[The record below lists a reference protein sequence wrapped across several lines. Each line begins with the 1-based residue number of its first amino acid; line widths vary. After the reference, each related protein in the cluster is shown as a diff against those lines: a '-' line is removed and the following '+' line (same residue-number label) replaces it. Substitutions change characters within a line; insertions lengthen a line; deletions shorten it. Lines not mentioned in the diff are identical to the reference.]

1 MIDEAT
7 YDLFK
12 ARCESEDAKAASAKG
27 KAMRAQVIG
36 NHRLGA
42 GGYRHSKPKWD
53 KEDAEYAA
61 AGLPNPFEKYK
72 ADPQTEFFVRA
83 RSHKDKETSNIVLDP
98 KVQEFTATVVS
109 SSPRDFLVD

>member
-1 MIDEAT
+1 MINEAT

-61 AGLPNPFEKYK
+61 AGIPNPFEQYK
-72 ADPQTEFFVRA
+72 GDPHTEFFVRV
-83 RSHKDKETSNIVLDP
+83 RSYKDKATSKIVIDP
-98 KVQEFTATVVS
+98 KIQEFTTAVVS
-109 SSPRDFLVD
+109 SLPRDLVD